1 MLYQL
6 SYTPRPECAPSPIE
20 RREQGGSRLAYRGAA
35 DMRGSRMTAA
45 VPSADPP
52 QHYLGG
58 IALRLLAMASLSLMF
73 VLVKHIAKSG
83 IHIVE
88 SLFWR
93 QVVVLPLLA
102 GWALTRG
109 GLSIFATRR
118 IGVHARRA
126 AMGLTGMA
134 LNFGGMIFLPMAEA
148 TTINL
153 SVPIICVFLAAA
165 LLGERVGPA
174 RWSAVILG
182 FAGVLVVLNP
192 GTLLAEGFA
201 GDHGLG
207 TLIALAGAVMTALIT
222 IQVRDLGRT
231 ESAMTIVFWF
241 SLISMIPL
249 GLALPFVMTPHGAAQ
264 WGLLIGL
271 GLLGAI
277 AQLSLTGALRLA
289 PVSVVTPMDY
299 SALLWSIACGWWFFG
314 TLPAD
319 TTWLGAPL
327 IVASG
332 LFIAWREHRRHI
344 ERPKEVAA

>member
-1 MLYQL
+1 
-6 SYTPRPECAPSPIE
+6 
-20 RREQGGSRLAYRGAA
+20 
-35 DMRGSRMTAA
+35 MTV
-45 VPSADPP
+45 VPASDPP

-58 IALRLLAMASLSLMF
+58 IALRLLAMLSLSLMF
-73 VLVKHIAKSG
+73 VLVKYIAEAG

-93 QVVVLPLLA
+93 QAVVLPLLA
-102 GWALTRG
+102 VWALTHG
-109 GLSIFATRR
+109 GLGMFATHR
-118 IGVHARRA
+118 IGIHARRA

-165 LLGERVGPA
+165 LLGERVGWQ
-174 RWSAVILG
+174 RWGAVIVG
-182 FAGVLVVLNP
+182 FIGVLVVLNP
-192 GTLLAEGFA
+192 TTLLMNGFA

-207 TLIALAGAVMTALIT
+207 TLIALGGAMMTALIT

-231 ESAMTIVFWF
+231 ESALTIVFWF
-241 SLISMIPL
+241 SLISLVPL
-249 GLALPFVMTPHGAAQ
+249 GLALPFVMVPHSAGE
-264 WGLLIGL
+264 WGLLVGL
-271 GLLGAI
+271 GLLGAV

-299 SALLWSIACGWWFFG
+299 SSLLWSIACGWWFFG
-314 TLPAD
+314 TLPAE
-319 TTWLGAPL
+319 TTWVGAPL

-332 LFIAWREHRRHI
+332 LFIAWREHRLHI
-344 ERPKEVAA
+344 ERQKDIPA

>member
-1 MLYQL
+1 MT
-6 SYTPRPECAPSPIE
+6 SAPTS
-20 RREQGGSRLAYRGAA
+20 AA
-35 DMRGSRMTAA
+35 
-45 VPSADPP
+45 P
-52 QHYLGG
+52 QNYLGG
-58 IALRLLAMASLSLMF
+58 IALRLLAMISLSLMF
-73 VLVKHIAKSG
+73 VLVKRINEAG
-83 IHIVE
+83 IHVVE

-93 QVVVLPLLA
+93 QAVVLPLLMI
-102 GWALTRG
+102 WAWTHG
-109 GLSIFATRR
+109 GLRSFATQR

-165 LLGERVGPA
+165 LLGERVGVA
-174 RWSAVILG
+174 RWSAVIVG
-182 FAGVLVVLNP
+182 FIGVLVVLNP
-192 GTLLAEGFA
+192 TALLYTGFS

-207 TLIALAGAVMTALIT
+207 TLIALGGAVMTALIT

-231 ESAMTIVFWF
+231 ESALTIVFWF
-241 SLISMIPL
+241 SLISLIPL
-249 GLALPFVMTPHGAAQ
+249 GLALPFVMTAHGAGD

-271 GLLGAI
+271 GLFGAV

-299 SALLWSIACGWWFFG
+299 SSLLWSIACGWWFFG

-319 TTWLGAPL
+319 TTWIGAPL
-327 IVASG
+327 IIASG
-332 LFIAWREHRRHI
+332 LFIAWREHRLHI
-344 ERPKEVAA
+344 ARTKDIAA